1 MLSKLIRHTSDS
13 TSNHEIAR
21 RVRERNNGRVLIH
34 NVAFGSG
41 ADYEFMQQISA
52 ENEGIDRRIFENLD
66 AAASVSF
73 TNTDL
78 SNPIIRIGSD
88 FSDYY
93 FYRFCRSL

>member
-1 MLSKLIRHTSDS
+1 MFIRHTSDW
-13 TSNHEIAR
+13 TSNDEIAWQ
-21 RVRERNNGRVLIH
+21 VRERNNGRVLIH

-73 TNTDL
+73 INSGQPNLSISIDL
-78 SNPIIRIGSD
+78 DSAE
-88 FSDYY
+88 YY
-93 FYRFCRSL
+93 IYESCRSL